1 VISLPANYVLLNRIE
16 LNDSAASVTFAN
28 IPQSG
33 YTDLKIVTSARSTSG
48 ASVAYSMFMRMNN
61 LTTSIYSQ
69 RALEGSGSAASSF
82 TQSGVDT
89 AVRVGLI
96 TGTGAT
102 ASTFSNSEI
111 LIPNYTSANNKSVS
125 IDTVAETNATTQYM
139 NMIAYLIN
147 STAAITDLTFS
158 TEPAGG
164 VAFAANST
172 FSLYGLAAVGT
183 EPVIAPKATGGN
195 IIANDGTYWIHT
207 FTSTGTFTPLQGL
220 SCDYLVVAGGGGGG
234 DEYAGGGGAGG
245 LRSTVTA
252 TGGGGSLESA
262 LSVASG
268 TAYTITVGAGGAGST
283 SAANKGTN
291 GSNSVFST
299 ITATGGGGGGS
310 EGSLVGANGGSGGG
324 GSYQS
329 AGGTGTSNQGY
340 AGGSGSPTVASVR
353 ATGGGGGGA
362 GAVGANAPSLDAGGN
377 GGNGVAVS
385 ITGTSV
391 TYAGGGGGGIGTNS
405 TGSAGTGGTG
415 GGGAGAKGTT
425 SGSAAT
431 INTGG
436 GGGGAGGSSTGGANG
451 GAGGSGIVI
460 IRYPIA

>member
-1 VISLPANYVLLNRIE
+1 MPANYILLERIE

-207 FTSTGTFTPLQGL
+207 FNSTGTFTPLQGL

-234 DEYAGGGGAGG
+234 SNDGGGGGAGG
-245 LRSTVTA
+245 LRCTVDA
-252 TGGGGSLESA
+252 TGGGGSLETA
-262 LSVASG
+262 LSLTAS
-268 TAYTITVGAGGAGST
+268 TSYTVTVGAGGSGGFETRGS
-283 SAANKGTN
+283 SGN
-291 GSNSVFST
+291 NSVFST
-299 ITATGGGGGGS
+299 ITSTGGGGGG
-310 EGSLVGANGGSGGG
+310 GAGNLSGLNGGSGGG
-324 GSYQS
+324 GSEPSNQ
-329 AGGTGTSNQGY
+329 GTGTTNQGY
-340 AGGSGSPTVASVR
+340 AGEGNSD
-353 ATGGGGGGA
+353 GGGGGGA
-362 GAVGANAPSLDAGGN
+362 GEIGGSDGTGQ
-377 GGNGVAVS
+377 GGDGVATS
-385 ITGTSV
+385 ISGSSV
-391 TYAGGGGGGIGTNS
+391 TYGGGGGGRVGT
-405 TGSAGTGGTG
+405 TAAAGGSG
-415 GGGAGAKGTT
+415 GGGAGSGNTETPVNGT
-425 SGSAAT
+425 A
-431 INTGG
+431 NLGG
-436 GGGGAGGSSTGGANG
+436 GGGGGRVVNTGGS
-451 GAGGSGIVI
+451 GGSGIVI

>member
-1 VISLPANYVLLNRIE
+1 MPANYILLERIE

-207 FTSTGTFTPLQGL
+207 FNSTGTFTPLQGL

-234 DEYAGGGGAGG
+234 SNDGGGGGAGG
-245 LRSTVTA
+245 LRCTVDA
-252 TGGGGSLESA
+252 TGGGGSLETA
-262 LSVASG
+262 LSLTAS
-268 TAYTITVGAGGAGST
+268 TSYTVTVGAGGSGGFETRGS
-283 SAANKGTN
+283 SGN
-291 GSNSVFST
+291 NSVFST
-299 ITATGGGGGGS
+299 ITSTGGGGGG
-310 EGSLVGANGGSGGG
+310 GANNLSGLNGGSGGG
-324 GSYQS
+324 GSEPSNQ
-329 AGGTGTSNQGY
+329 GTGTTNQGY
-340 AGGSGSPTVASVR
+340 AGEGNSD
-353 ATGGGGGGA
+353 GGGGGGA
-362 GAVGANAPSLDAGGN
+362 GEIGGSDGTGQ
-377 GGNGVAVS
+377 GGDGVATS
-385 ITGTSV
+385 ISGSSV
-391 TYAGGGGGGIGTNS
+391 TYGGGGGGRVGT
-405 TGSAGTGGTG
+405 TAAAGGSG
-415 GGGAGAKGTT
+415 GGGAGSGNTETPVNGT
-425 SGSAAT
+425 A
-431 INTGG
+431 NLGG
-436 GGGGAGGSSTGGANG
+436 GGGGGRVVNT
-451 GAGGSGIVI
+451 GGSGGSGVVI